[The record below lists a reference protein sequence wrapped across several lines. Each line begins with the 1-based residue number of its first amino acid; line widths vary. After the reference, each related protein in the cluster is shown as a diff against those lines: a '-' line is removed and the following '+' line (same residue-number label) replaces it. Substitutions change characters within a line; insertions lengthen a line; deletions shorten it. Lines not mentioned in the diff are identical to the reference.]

1 MFNNTLKA
9 KILVLRGLESEL
21 PTLAVGQLGYCTDTN
36 RLFIGDAED
45 GNICINEV
53 DANAVAGAIQNLEN
67 SMVELDNTVETLN
80 NQIPG
85 ILNDLQRVFAVVNNV
100 NNTMISE
107 ATMNAAIANAINAAR
122 PDLSIYVT
130 NETFTREMG
139 YKVSLDEFSRSLDTK
154 QSKEPGKGLSTNDL
168 TDDLVAKINKIDE
181 TETYV
186 TETELTST
194 LSNKVDVVSG
204 KGLSTNDLTNELKTK
219 IEGSAQISSE
229 VSLPAATAADK
240 GKIVIV
246 TDSST
251 NTDKVYICVLNNG
264 TYVYKEMTLV

>member
-1 MFNNTLKA
+1 MANNTLKA

-53 DANAVAGAIQNLEN
+53 DAKAVAGAIQNLEN
-67 SMVELDNTVETLN
+67 GMVELDNTVETLN

-85 ILNDLQRVFAVVNNV
+85 ILNDLQRVFTVVNNV
-100 NNTMISE
+100 NNNMISE
-107 ATMNAAIANAINAAR
+107 ATMNAAIANAISAAA
-122 PDLSIYVT
+122 PDLSLYVT
-130 NETFTREMG
+130 NTTFTREMG
-139 YKVSLDEFSRSLDTK
+139 YKVGLDEFSRAIDTK

-168 TDDLVAKINKIDE
+168 TNELLAKINKIDE

-186 TETELTST
+186 TESDLTSK
-194 LSNKVDVVSG
+194 LIDKVDVVSG
-204 KGLSTNDLTNELKTK
+204 KGLSTNDLTNELKSK

-229 VSLPAATAADK
+229 ASLPAATAADK
-240 GKIVIV
+240 GKLVIV
-246 TDSST
+246 TDGSS
-251 NTDKVYICVLNNG
+251 NTDKVYICVLDNG
-264 TYVYKEMTLV
+264 TYTYKEITLI

>member
-21 PTLAVGQLGYCTDTN
+21 PALAVGQLGYCTDTN

-45 GNICINEV
+45 GNVCINGV

-67 SMVELDNTVETLN
+67 GMVELDNTVETLN

-85 ILNDLQRVFAVVNNV
+85 ILNDLQRVFTLVNNV
-100 NNTMISE
+100 NSNMISE
-107 ATMNAAIANAINAAR
+107 ATMNAAIANAISAAA
-122 PDLSIYVT
+122 PDLSKYIT
-130 NETFTREMG
+130 TETFNREMN
-139 YKVSLDEFSRSLDTK
+139 YKVGLDEFSKTIDTK
-154 QSKEPGKGLSTNDL
+154 QTKEPGKGLSTNDL
-168 TDDLVAKINKIDE
+168 TDALVAKINKIDE

-186 TETELTST
+186 TETELTSK
-194 LSNKVDVVSG
+194 LGNKVDVVSG

-219 IEGSAQISSE
+219 IEGSMQISSE
-229 VSLPAATAADK
+229 VSVPAATAADK

-246 TDSST
+246 TDGST
-251 NTDKVYICVLNNG
+251 NTDKVYICVLDNG
-264 TYVYKEMTLV
+264 TYTYKEITLI